1 MSERSDPTFFI
12 TGAYGYLGQYIVQAI
27 AEAYPRS
34 QLRALVRTPRPLHVP
49 KSAFEGVKI
58 VRGELTEPQS
68 YFEALTGAQVVIHNA
83 ALVSFRKSDR
93 QALIEAN
100 LTGTQRLA
108 QAAVQAGVRDFIYV
122 SSISAIGSRPGQ
134 LSDESMYPEQR
145 KLDEDGYAYSKL
157 MGEYEVLKHH
167 PGLRVVIVNP
177 SVIIGPGSQ
186 RIDGLTRLLRFS
198 PLIPSLRTLNSFA
211 DVRDVAQAVVLALK
225 AGRSGERYI
234 VSSDNVDMVTFTQAA
249 LRAANQRALVV
260 PVTGGWLRIGDALV
274 ALLDALKINPG
285 LKKISDL
292 NIDKAYSNQKIRQ
305 ELGWQPAYSLEQSL
319 HDTLQ
324 SSTGAQQ

>member
-1 MSERSDPTFFI
+1 MSESSDPTFFI
-12 TGAYGYLGQYIVQAI
+12 TGAYGFLGQYVVQAI
-27 AEAYPRS
+27 AEAYPHS

-49 KSAFEGVKI
+49 QRAFEGVKI
-58 VRGELTEPQS
+58 VRGELTEPQN
-68 YFEALTGAQVVIHNA
+68 YREALAGAQVVIHNA

-100 LTGTQRLA
+100 LTSTKHLA
-108 QAAVQAGVRDFIYV
+108 QAAVQAGVREFVYI
-122 SSISAIGSRPGQ
+122 SSISAIGRRPGQ
-134 LSDESMYPEQR
+134 LSDESMYPEQS

-157 MGEYEVLKHH
+157 MGEYEALKHH
-167 PGLRVVIVNP
+167 PGLRVIILNP

-186 RIDGLTRLLRFS
+186 RIDGATRLLRYS
-198 PLIPSLRTLNSFA
+198 PLVPTLRTLNSFV

-234 VSSDNVDMVTFTQAA
+234 VTGANVDMLTFTKAA

-274 ALLDALKINPG
+274 VLLDALKINPG
-285 LKKISDL
+285 LKKISAL

-305 ELGWQPAYSLEQSL
+305 ELGWEPAYNLEHSL

-324 SSTGAQQ
+324 SSTGAQK